1 MCRELVALVSLSW
14 GLRFGAGAP
23 GATKAS
29 SKPKDAITPWQM
41 DFLLGRSSHAIFCQQ
56 PPSAARVH
64 LHQRGRTL
72 PPALW
77 RLDFIDK
84 RGSMCSVDVDSIHKT
99 CALSLSLSARSLS
112 LSRSLALS
120 LSRSLALSRSL
131 SLSLTFFRTAAFSA
145 RQLKFHGRRE
155 QAPGHS
161 KSSMKHNRPRR
172 DRTVLVDRP
181 SGLGNRPQASGVET
195 TLKKG

>member
-1 MCRELVALVSLSW
+1 MVLGRLLRDALGWMLCRVFSLQCDVP
-14 GLRFGAGAP
+14 GAGRSRLVVL
-23 GATKAS
+23 GLEIWRWS
-29 SKPKDAITPWQM
+29 SWRNKSQQQTQRRYHPWQM

-99 CALSLSLSARSLS
+99 CALSLSLSARSLFS
-112 LSRSLALS
+112 LSRSLALLALS
-120 LSRSLALSRSL
+120 LSLALSRSL
-131 SLSLTFFRTAAFSA
+131 SLSHVFFA
-145 RQLKFHGRRE
+145 RPLF
-155 QAPGHS
+155 PPV
-161 KSSMKHNRPRR
+161 N
-172 DRTVLVDRP
+172 
-181 SGLGNRPQASGVET
+181 
-195 TLKKG
+195 

>member
-99 CALSLSLSARSLS
+99 CALSLSLRPLSLS

-120 LSRSLALSRSL
+120 LSRSLALSL
-131 SLSLTFFRTAAFSA
+131 SLSHVFSHGRFFRPSIEISWTEGAGTRAFQIFDEA
-145 RQLKFHGRRE
+145 Q
-155 QAPGHS
+155 
-161 KSSMKHNRPRR
+161 
-172 DRTVLVDRP
+172 
-181 SGLGNRPQASGVET
+181 
-195 TLKKG
+195 